1 MRILVLFAQ
10 HHWTGPAEP
19 VMQKL
24 EFLRQQGHAIFFCYS
39 RKPAGTLPEVV
50 RRVGFDSLDDVTL
63 YRRRPA
69 PFRYFRDVA
78 TLTTFCRH
86 WKPDVVHCHLSHDH
100 WTGIGLRARIEQRPL
115 FVRSIHESRKLQPRW
130 AERLLFARTDAF
142 LVPSDRFAT
151 ELVGNFSVDSL
162 AVQTIP
168 GVVDAQRF
176 SPELDTAE
184 VFRELGAPPNTPLI
198 GIVSRIKPGRGHAKL
213 IAAFRKVA
221 PDHPSAQLLIVGKGE
236 AADDLKKR
244 NDDLVQSRRLRF
256 LGYRTRDLPNILNA
270 LTAKVLLGEGS
281 DGTCRAVLEAMAC
294 QTPVVAAEVG
304 VLPETV
310 EDGKTGLLVRPDDP
324 QFLEVALRSVLEN
337 PERMEQ
343 MGQAARQVILEKH
356 TVEQAAKRQ
365 EAFFQRR
372 IAERKT

>member
-1 MRILVLFAQ
+1 M
-10 HHWTGPAEP
+10 
-19 VMQKL
+19 
-24 EFLRQQGHAIFFCYS
+24 
-39 RKPAGTLPEVV
+39 
-50 RRVGFDSLDDVTL
+50 
-63 YRRRPA
+63 
-69 PFRYFRDVA
+69 
-78 TLTTFCRH
+78 
-86 WKPDVVHCHLSHDH
+86 VHCHLSHDH